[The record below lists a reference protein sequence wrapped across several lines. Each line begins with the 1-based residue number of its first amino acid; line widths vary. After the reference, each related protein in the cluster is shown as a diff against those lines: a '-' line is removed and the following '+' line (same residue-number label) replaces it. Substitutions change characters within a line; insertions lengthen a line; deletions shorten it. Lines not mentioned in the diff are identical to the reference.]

1 MSDLLNIA
9 QQFSGLPMQS
19 LIGGPLC
26 AAAEA
31 NAQMAHTQSEFILK
45 TCFNSRISKLN
56 LSQWDYQEK
65 KYINVVREEKLYDP
79 IMINLEMIRPALD
92 EDGNQIVDDKGN
104 LAPPAIFQI
113 KIPLMSVIPINSL
126 AVQSVDINFEMEVKS
141 SFEEKVAEKSG
152 SEKKAEVGFEAEV
165 GYAFVKATIKGSA
178 SYSSS
183 ESKERDTHYQKSNN
197 AKYTVAV
204 KAGQLPMPTGIITI
218 LDLYTKNMFP
228 EAKGSTKKLE

>member
-1 MSDLLNIA
+1 MSDLVNIA
-9 QQFSGLPMQS
+9 QQFSGLPMES

-31 NAQMAHTQSEFILK
+31 NARMAHTQSQFILN
-45 TCFNSRISKLN
+45 TCFNSRLIKAKRVRLN
-56 LSQWDYQEK
+56 NTGGGYESVD
-65 KYINVVREEKLYDP
+65 EEVKMYDP
-79 IMINLEMIRPALD
+79 ILINLEMIRPALD
-92 EDGNQIVDDKGN
+92 DNGNQLLGSDNKP
-104 LAPPAIFQI
+104 APPAIFQI
-113 KIPLMSVIPINSL
+113 KVPLMAVIPINSL

-152 SEKKAEVGFEAEV
+152 SEKKAETGFEAEV
-165 GYAFVKATIKGSA
+165 GNFFVKATIKGSA

-204 KAGQLPMPTGIITI
+204 KAGQLPMPTGITTI
-218 LDLYTKNMFP
+218 LDLYVKNMFP
-228 EAKGSTKKLE
+228 EKIAALAKA